1 MVPIKE
7 RLKHVIKKFKNVS
20 FYVIFYSLKHLE
32 SINFPKMGRKIT
44 TEIYT
49 CAAWCGVCVL
59 NLWNAK
65 PNHYWEILIPKKG
78 ICGKFIKKWFK
89 RSQML
94 RGFIKKNYRSMR
106 FTSKKTSR
114 TITISKLCFWN
125 ALRSI
130 SMTNWLTNWLN
141 GD

>member
-1 MVPIKE
+1 M
-7 RLKHVIKKFKNVS
+7 
-20 FYVIFYSLKHLE
+20 IFYSLKHLE

-49 CAAWCGVCVL
+49 CSAWCGVCVL

-78 ICGKFIKKWFK
+78 ICGKFIEKWFK

-94 RGFIKKNYRSMR
+94 RGFIKKKP
-106 FTSKKTSR
+106 TEACGLQVKK
-114 TITISKLCFWN
+114 
-125 ALRSI
+125 
-130 SMTNWLTNWLN
+130 
-141 GD
+141 